1 MLSQNIKTKIINISL
16 CLHII
21 FLFFLTTLVFSSD
34 LINFFISWVGLN
46 LSLYGL
52 MSKKTQFSNEMVLKY
67 FLSGSVITIFI
78 LMSIS
83 IFYINHLN
91 FLYTSSSFINKIPN
105 GSLKISNLF
114 IISILFISVL
124 FKLGSFPFHFYLP
137 DIYESLKYGSNTMF
151 LYTVPLKIAMFFLL
165 IKLLSNFSIFSS
177 ILSDILYL
185 SSIGSLS
192 VSSFNL
198 IFQKKLKR
206 FWAFSYLNALGFT
219 LISFSSSFI
228 SNDSVISFFSGKV
241 YFIVYIITWFFIF
254 CCFSTKT
261 RSWQFEDPI
270 YISDITKTN
279 GDLISFFSFLST
291 KYKLY
296 QDSLIKIKTFKL
308 FLFICFLSLMGLPP
322 LIGFF
327 SKTIVYLSLFF
338 SKESAALL
346 VYILLLSPISGLAY
360 LRLAISVL
368 SIEKQYW
375 NKPKYFFD
383 YSNEIRCKTIFM
395 YPYKDLFKKLYK
407 NNKFNYFDFQ
417 YLETMKLNNSNLFL
431 SVSLRNKYSLIIW
444 NFLSPT
450 ILILPFF
457 FFLICC
463 LYVPFLYFVN
473 IEFGININDLNNSFR
488 IKDYGYFSNELI
500 HHFPSSMYLFYRLF
514 IENSNYFVLLTF
526 IKNMFC
532 EYFFSQNIL
541 TCFY

>member
-1 MLSQNIKTKIINISL
+1 MFSQNIKSKIINISL
-16 CLHII
+16 SLHII

-67 FLSGSVITIFI
+67 FLSGSIITIFI

-83 IFYINHLN
+83 VFYINHLN
-91 FLYTSSSFINKIPN
+91 FLYTSSSFINN
-105 GSLKISNLF
+105 VSWGSLKISNLF

-151 LYTVPLKIAMFFLL
+151 LYTIPLKIAMFFLL
-165 IKLLSNFSIFSS
+165 IKLLSNFSTFSCL
-177 ILSDILYL
+177 LSDILYF

-219 LISFSSSFI
+219 LISFTSSFI
-228 SNDSVISFFSGKV
+228 NNESVVSFFSGKV

-279 GDLISFFSFLST
+279 GDLLSFFSFLST
-291 KYKLY
+291 KYRLY

-338 SKESAALL
+338 SKESAVLL

-360 LRLAISVL
+360 LRLAISTL
-368 SIEKQYW
+368 SIESQYW
-375 NKPKYFFD
+375 NKPKYVFD
-383 YSNEIRCKTIFM
+383 YSNEIRCRTILVHS
-395 YPYKDLFKKLYK
+395 YRNLFKKLYK
-407 NNKFNYFDFQ
+407 RNKLNYFDFQ
-417 YLETMKLNNSNLFL
+417 YLETVKLNNSNLFL
-431 SVSLRNKYSLIIW
+431 NVDLRNKYSLIVW

-450 ILILPFF
+450 ILVLPLF
-457 FFLICC
+457 FFLSCC
-463 LYVPFLYFVN
+463 LYVPFTCFVN
-473 IEFGININDLNNSFR
+473 TEFAIHLNNQSNCLG
-488 IKDYGYFSNELI
+488 IGDYGYFYNEI
-500 HHFPSSMYLFYRLF
+500 IYCYSSSMVSFYNLFVENSDSLYLFLF
-514 IENSNYFVLLTF
+514 LKST
-526 IKNMFC
+526 FC
-532 EYFFSQNIL
+532 EYFFPQNIL

>member
-1 MLSQNIKTKIINISL
+1 
-16 CLHII
+16 
-21 FLFFLTTLVFSSD
+21 
-34 LINFFISWVGLN
+34 
-46 LSLYGL
+46 

-67 FLSGSVITIFI
+67 FLSGSIITIFI

-83 IFYINHLN
+83 VFYINHLN
-91 FLYTSSSFINKIPN
+91 FLYTSSSFINNISCS
-105 GSLKISNLF
+105 SLKISNLF

-151 LYTVPLKIAMFFLL
+151 LYTIPLKIAMFFLL
-165 IKLLSNFSIFSS
+165 IKLLSNFSTFSCL
-177 ILSDILYL
+177 LSDILYL

-219 LISFSSSFI
+219 LISFTSSFI
-228 SNDSVISFFSGKV
+228 NNESVVSFFSGKV

-279 GDLISFFSFLST
+279 GDLLSFFSFLST
-291 KYKLY
+291 KYRLY

-338 SKESAALL
+338 SKESAVLL

-360 LRLAISVL
+360 LRLAISTL
-368 SIEKQYW
+368 SIESQY
-375 NKPKYFFD
+375 
-383 YSNEIRCKTIFM
+383 
-395 YPYKDLFKKLYK
+395 
-407 NNKFNYFDFQ
+407 
-417 YLETMKLNNSNLFL
+417 
-431 SVSLRNKYSLIIW
+431 
-444 NFLSPT
+444 
-450 ILILPFF
+450 
-457 FFLICC
+457 
-463 LYVPFLYFVN
+463 
-473 IEFGININDLNNSFR
+473 
-488 IKDYGYFSNELI
+488 
-500 HHFPSSMYLFYRLF
+500 
-514 IENSNYFVLLTF
+514 
-526 IKNMFC
+526 
-532 EYFFSQNIL
+532 
-541 TCFY
+541 